1 MVGEQQ
7 YGGWRIPIWF
17 LWLWLSGLRWLSCGG
32 GWQCVG
38 LLGKKQEVWL
48 LLSGLRT
55 ESCGFREERERQ
67 GGT

>member
-1 MVGEQQ
+1 MVSVAVVE
-7 YGGWRIPIWF
+7 WVEVVE
-17 LWLWLSGLRWLSCGG
+17 LWWWLAV
-32 GWQCVG
+32 CVG

>member
-1 MVGEQQ
+1 MARSNLVSVAVVE
-7 YGGWRIPIWF
+7 WVEVVE
-17 LWLWLSGLRWLSCGG
+17 LWWWLAV
-32 GWQCVG
+32 CVG

-55 ESCGFREERERQ
+55 ESCDFREERERQ

>member
-1 MVGEQQ
+1 MARSNLVSVAVVE
-7 YGGWRIPIWF
+7 WVEVVE
-17 LWLWLSGLRWLSCGG
+17 LWWWLAV
-32 GWQCVG
+32 CVG

-55 ESCGFREERERQ
+55 QSCGFREERERQ